1 LSKKTTM
8 LHQSPRS
15 SNRSFH
21 NQVVIIT
28 GASSGIGEELAYQL
42 AAQQARLVLASPE
55 IEKLEAVAS
64 RCREHGGEALVV
76 PTDVSDRQQC
86 QQLIQQTIATY
97 GCIDTLINNA
107 GITMH
112 STVEEIEDIHLLE
125 HLMQINYLGST
136 YCTYYALPFL
146 KQTSGRIAA
155 VASVAAL
162 NGVPT
167 RSGYVASKHA
177 MMGFFD
183 SLRIELMNSGVSVTV
198 LFPDIVAT
206 GIHGHVIGSDGQP
219 HDMSHTMNYQTAMTT
234 QVCATQMLR
243 AIASRKRQLIMSNR
257 AQVGRWVKLLIPAL
271 TDRIAK
277 RAVTATAAQNPE
289 IKQQCLA

>member
-1 LSKKTTM
+1 M
-8 LHQSPRS
+8 IHQPSHSARPS
-15 SNRSFH
+15 GRSFQ

-42 AAQQARLVLASPE
+42 ATQQARLVLASPE
-55 IEKLEAVAS
+55 TEKLEAVAS
-64 RCREHGGEALVV
+64 RCREQGGEALIV
-76 PTDVSDRQQC
+76 PTDVSDRYQC

-97 GCIDTLINNA
+97 GRIDTLINNA
-107 GITMH
+107 GITMY

-125 HLMQINYLGST
+125 HLMQVNYLGSA

-146 KQTSGRIAA
+146 KQTDGRVAA

-183 SLRIELMNSGVSVTV
+183 SLRIELMNSGVSITV

-206 GIHGHVIGSDGQP
+206 GIHAHVIGSDGQP
-219 HDMSHTMNYQTAMTT
+219 HDVSHTVNYQKAMTT
-234 QVCATQMLR
+234 KVCAAQMLR
-243 AIASRKRQLIMSNR
+243 AIASRKRQLMMSNR

-277 RAVTATAAQNPE
+277 RAVTATADQNQE
-289 IKQQCLA
+289 VNQQCPA

>member
-1 LSKKTTM
+1 M

-15 SNRSFH
+15 SSRSFH

-42 AAQQARLVLASPE
+42 AEQQARLVLASPE

-64 RCREHGGEALVV
+64 RCREQGGEAVVV
-76 PTDVSDRQQC
+76 PTDVSDRHQC
-86 QQLIQQTIATY
+86 EQLIQQTIANY
-97 GCIDTLINNA
+97 GRIDTLINNA
-107 GITMH
+107 GITMY

-125 HLMQINYLGST
+125 HLMQVNYLGSV

-146 KQTSGRIAA
+146 KQTDGRVAA

-162 NGVPT
+162 TGVPT

-206 GIHGHVIGSDGQP
+206 GIHSHVIGSDGQP
-219 HDMSHTMNYQTAMTT
+219 HNASHTVNYQKAMTT
-234 QVCATQMLR
+234 QVCAAQMIR
-243 AIASRKRQLIMSNR
+243 AIASRKRQLIMSDR
-257 AQVGRWVKLLIPAL
+257 AQLGRWVKLLIPVL

-277 RAVTATAAQNPE
+277 RAVTATATQNQE
-289 IKQQCLA
+289 IDQQCPA

>member
-1 LSKKTTM
+1 M
-8 LHQSPRS
+8 LHQSPHS
-15 SNRSFH
+15 SNRSFHTQFH

-42 AAQQARLVLASPE
+42 AAQQARLVLASPD

-64 RCREHGGEALVV
+64 RCREQGGEALVV
-76 PTDVSDRQQC
+76 PTDVSDRYQC
-86 QQLIQQTIATY
+86 QQLIQQAIATY
-97 GCIDTLINNA
+97 GCIDILINNA
-107 GITMH
+107 GITMC
-112 STVEEIEDIHLLE
+112 STVEEIQDIHLLE
-125 HLMQINYLGST
+125 HLMQINYLGSA

-146 KQTSGRIAA
+146 KQTDGRVAA

-206 GIHGHVIGSDGQP
+206 GIHSHVIGSDGQP
-219 HDMSHTMNYQTAMTT
+219 HDVSHSVNYQKAMTT
-234 QVCATQMLR
+234 QVCAAQMLS
-243 AIASRKRQLIMSNR
+243 AIASRERQLIMSSR
-257 AQVGRWVKLLIPAL
+257 ARLGRWVKLLIPAL

-277 RAVTATAAQNPE
+277 RAVTARAVQNQE
-289 IKQQCLA
+289 INQQCLT